1 MEDFLPI
8 LIGVIWLAYTWY
20 SKDQKKKARAAAG
33 NPKAENVK
41 RQPSILEQILMGQ
54 EIKINEPDESNVYEE
69 EEAEEIREYE
79 PVAATPEK
87 PNPFLNTEMSEFR
100 EEGQSSLR
108 YKSIPVVLQESDEED
123 YEFDFGVGIGE
134 FDVRKAVIY
143 SEILNPPYIDY
154 K

>member
-20 SKDQKKKARAAAG
+20 SKDQKKKQRAAAG
-33 NPKAENVK
+33 KPKAENVK

-54 EIKINEPDESNVYEE
+54 EIKIEEPDESDVYEE
-69 EEAEEIREYE
+69 VAEETREYE
-79 PVAATPEK
+79 PVAPTAAK
-87 PNPFLNTEMSEFR
+87 PNPFLNAEMSGFR

-108 YKSIPVVLQESDEED
+108 YKSIPVVLEETNEED
-123 YEFDFGVGIGE
+123 YESNIGVGIEE
-134 FDVRKAVIY
+134 FDLRKAVIFA
-143 SEILNPPYIDY
+143 EILNAPYIDY